1 MTPCLLTPR
10 AARLVDGKW
19 RAEVVIDPMGWGE
32 NVYRGGLAASEGEA
46 LEIARR
52 LVAAATVELPVEM
65 ELPAAWK

>member
-19 RAEVVIDPMGWGE
+19 RAEVVIDPRGWGE
-32 NVYRGGLAASEGEA
+32 NVYRGGVAASEGEA

-52 LVAAATVELPVEM
+52 LAAAALVQE
-65 ELPAAWK
+65 PAVFETPAPWR